1 MHSWI
6 TRETEQI
13 YGGWYWVE
21 SIAEPVQK
29 THSEGSGY
37 YTESGSLYVVYLG
50 EYIGLSFL
58 LYFGNL
64 GIANFKCDKGLG
76 FTLA

>member
-1 MHSWI
+1 MA
-6 TRETEQI
+6 Q
-13 YGGWYWVE
+13 
-21 SIAEPVQK
+21 PVQK

-37 YTESGSLYVVYLG
+37 YTESGSLYIMYLG

-58 LYFGNL
+58 LYFGNM

-76 FTLA
+76 FILE